1 MRLKTSLEFLI
12 EVVEDSRDGD
22 AARRLPAR
30 LNASE
35 EITPTAAFEEA
46 EGSTAGDYSS
56 GGIIG
61 VTVTLVLRDM
71 LNSDLGYLLLY
82 SF

>member
-1 MRLKTSLEFLI
+1 MAAMAALK
-12 EVVEDSRDGD
+12 
-22 AARRLPAR
+22 
-30 LNASE
+30 
-35 EITPTAAFEEA
+35 EA
-46 EGSTAGDYSS
+46 EEPTAGDYSS